1 MKPSVSVPISLAG
14 LPLLLGLWGC
24 SAAIAL
30 SQYSERT
37 SPYLT
42 EDKVTRAEVESELG
56 TPVTTWV
63 FDDGSS
69 LATYQEKVY
78 YPMPDWWTHYWTKKS
93 PGFRAFEYV
102 LYDVTTL
109 GLMEVLTTPMEA
121 GVKIYRAA
129 KGTTYEVTV
138 AYDPTGR
145 VVDVSWREAGS
156 QGGAKSGN

>member
-14 LPLLLGLWGC
+14 LPLLLSLWGC

-42 EDKVTRAEVESELG
+42 ENKVTRAEVESELG

-78 YPMPDWWTHYWTKKS
+78 KRSRFLHDP
-93 PGFRAFEYV
+93 PGTRAFFYV
-102 LYDVTTL
+102 LYDVATL
-109 GLMEVLTTPMEA
+109 GPMEVFMTPLEA
-121 GVKIYRAA
+121 GNKIYRSK

-138 AYDPTGR
+138 AYDPDGR